1 MLRDESRPGGGSNSW
16 LCGVGGAW
24 MSLAVSVLLSTTAFA
39 QNPHVYVSGGGIY
52 IMPQDAEVSRPL
64 LFREGGSIEL
74 HSALGGVG
82 GVGIDWGGGIRTEL
96 EYGRRELE
104 LGKLNTRLAATGRPF
119 ELELDGDLTTDLLM
133 ANLLYV
139 FKPGDMLETSWGGIN
154 VYVGAGGGVAWHV
167 LKGANVV
174 NSRDSVVAYQAMAGL
189 SYDLTDA
196 LEVRS
201 GYRYVGTGDYKDH
214 GSDVSY
220 DTHGLEFGFLYRFH

>member
-1 MLRDESRPGGGSNSW
+1 MLRDESRPGGGSNRW

-24 MSLAVSVLLSTTAFA
+24 MSLAVSVLLTTTAFA

-74 HSALGGVG
+74 HSALGGLG

-96 EYGRRELE
+96 EYGRRQLE
-104 LGKLNTRLAATGRPF
+104 LGKLNTRLAVTGRPF

-139 FKPGDMLETSWGGIN
+139 FQTRRQAGDFMGRRQCLCRGRGRRGVACAQRPQCCEFTRQCCGLSGHGGIE
-154 VYVGAGGGVAWHV
+154 
-167 LKGANVV
+167 L
-174 NSRDSVVAYQAMAGL
+174 
-189 SYDLTDA
+189 
-196 LEVRS
+196 
-201 GYRYVGTGDYKDH
+201 
-214 GSDVSY
+214 
-220 DTHGLEFGFLYRFH
+220 